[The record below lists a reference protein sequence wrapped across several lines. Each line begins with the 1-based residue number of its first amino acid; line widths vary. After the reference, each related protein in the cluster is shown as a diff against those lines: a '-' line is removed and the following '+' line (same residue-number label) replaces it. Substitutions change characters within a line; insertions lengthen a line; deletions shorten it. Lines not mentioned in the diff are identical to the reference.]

1 MLKRVPAFG
10 FEDKY
15 LVDRSGQFWHLD
27 GRKKNVEYKSRAG
40 GYTKLVEYRQK
51 DGKRKRKRKPAHQ
64 VVWQSFNGPIPDNLI
79 IDHIDRQPD
88 NNALDNLRLVTTREN
103 KVNSKKR
110 VDGKH
115 SKYVGVVGCGG
126 SLVGR
131 KDWFRGRVKKS
142 GRLYSTQHTQCE
154 TKAALERDRLALE
167 VHGPTTSLNFPP
179 KGDRSAAR

>member
-27 GRKKNVEYKSRAG
+27 GRKKNTPQNKEGYRILTVEKNIN
-40 GYTKLVEYRQK
+40 
-51 DGKRKRKRKPAHQ
+51 GKRKRKRKPAHQ

-103 KVNSKKR
+103 RVNSKKR
-110 VDGKH
+110 IDGKH
-115 SKYVGVVGCGG
+115 SRYVGVLPCGG

-142 GRLYSTQHTQCE
+142 GRLHFTQQTQCE
-154 TKAALERDRLALE
+154 TKAALERDRLALK